1 MKSRPVVPFVSLS
14 AAESAARAQ
23 GPAPSLRRRLAAF
36 LYESMLLFG
45 VVFATD
51 LIFAPL
57 MNQRHALW
65 HRSGLMATLFL
76 IMALYFM
83 WFWTHG
89 GQTLAM
95 RTWQI
100 RLVMPNGDPVS
111 LQRALARY
119 LSAWL
124 WVMPPILLVWLAGWQ
139 NKQLIHEGA
148 LTFFGWIGVYAL
160 LSWLHPQR
168 QFLHDALCKTRLI
181 DTRI

>member
-1 MKSRPVVPFVSLS
+1 MKSRPAVPYVPLT
-14 AAESAARAQ
+14 AAQCAERAQ
-23 GPAPSLRRRLAAF
+23 GPAPGLRRRLAAF

-45 VVFATD
+45 VVFVTD

-76 IMALYFM
+76 TMALYFM

-95 RTWQI
+95 KTWHV
-100 RLVMPNGDPVS
+100 RLVARHGGTVS

-119 LSAWL
+119 LGSWL
-124 WVMPPILLVWLAGWQ
+124 WIMPPILLAWLAGWQ

-148 LTFFGWIGVYAL
+148 AAFFGWIAFYAL

-168 QFLHDALCKTRLI
+168 QFLHDALCGTRLI
-181 DTRI
+181 DTRP